1 MAIGVLF
8 GSLLFLKIIQF
19 LLNHYYTQTFYA
31 IIGFVL
37 GSVLI
42 LYPGFSFSF
51 EGFISIGLFILG
63 FYIGLKFEKVSL

>member
-1 MAIGVLF
+1 MAIGVLL

-19 LLNHYYTQTFYA
+19 LLNHFYTQTFYA

-42 LYPGFSFSF
+42 LYPGFNLSI
-51 EGFISIGLFILG
+51 EGFISIGLFILS
-63 FYIGLKFEKVSL
+63 FYVGLKFEKISR